1 MGTGERSPSQALIHR
16 PRLGPDRPPVAGPFS
31 IRSSWI
37 STAIQPALQRS
48 TDGRVLNV
56 FPSAAYLANQCGDV
70 LALVS
75 SEVGPGPLA
84 IVLPIDRGFFDRS
97 LRPGHSVQFADKEIR
112 SGRLS
117 IQLTGRPWPA
127 RPSWEAIQSPS
138 LLTAGLPILRQSIA
152 SFAPPG
158 SLAALLNPVQAG
170 ETRFVNEIRRRS
182 GPFLS
187 ALADCA
193 SQFDPPAESA
203 VHNLETTAA
212 GLGGLGT
219 GFTPAGDDFLLG
231 AIYSVWTWAPEASAL
246 ILSEAIA
253 DAGAPRTTTV
263 SAAYLRAGAV
273 GAAGM
278 DWHRLIGAWAAG
290 DEAASAAA
298 VSRLCRIGHTSGA
311 DALAGFALGVE
322 RFVQS

>member
-1 MGTGERSPSQALIHR
+1 MRR
-16 PRLGPDRPPVAGPFS
+16 PRLGQDRPPVAGSLS

-37 STAIQPALQRS
+37 STSIQPALLRS
-48 TDGRVLNV
+48 TDGTVLNV
-56 FPSAAYLANQCGDV
+56 FPSAAYLVNQGGDV

-84 IVLPIDRGFFDRS
+84 IVLPIARGFFDRS
-97 LRPGHSVQFADKEIR
+97 LRPGDSVQFADRQIR
-112 SGRLS
+112 SGRLT

-127 RPSWEAIQSPS
+127 RPSWEAIQSPA
-138 LLTAGLPILRQSIA
+138 LLRAGLPFLRQSIA

-158 SLAALLNPVQAG
+158 SLAALLSPVQAG
-170 ETRFVNEIRRRS
+170 QTRFVNELRRRS

-187 ALADCA
+187 ALVHCIRQL
-193 SQFDPPAESA
+193 SPPAEIA

-212 GLGGLGT
+212 GLAGLGT

-231 AIYSVWTWAPEASAL
+231 AIYSVWAWAPESSAL
-246 ILSEAIA
+246 VPSGAIA
-253 DAGAPRTTTV
+253 NAGAPRTTTV
-263 SAAYLRAGAV
+263 SGAYLRAGAV

-278 DWHRLIGAWAAG
+278 DWHHLVEAWAAG

-298 VSRLCRIGHTSGA
+298 VNRLCRIGHTSGA

-322 RFVQS
+322 SFIQS